1 MIIRQNDSVILKG
14 ETKARKVIYVENHYS
29 GEYYIFED
37 LKTVHTLNIVDIEKT
52 IQYQRNSKI
61 NTLLDGCHSL

>member
-14 ETKARKVIYVENHYS
+14 ETNARKVIYVENHYS
-29 GEYYIFED
+29 GEYYLFED
-37 LKTVHTLNIVDIEKT
+37 FKTVHTINIVDIEKT

-61 NTLLDGCHSL
+61 HSLLDGCHSL